1 MVSVLAKV
9 TTYSSA
15 TATPTSAVTKIIGDK
30 PPDSSS
36 FFMEDQIPG
45 AAVDKHPFPYLT
57 RRQSSSPH
65 PRQQET
71 VSGSDD

>member
-9 TTYSSA
+9 TTYSGYCESDY
-15 TATPTSAVTKIIGDK
+15 AVTEILGDQ
-30 PPDSSS
+30 PPDSFS
-36 FFMEDQIPG
+36 FFMEDQFPE
-45 AAVDKHPFPYLT
+45 AAVDKHPFPYLS

-65 PRQQET
+65 PRQQER